1 MPFPFPCSPVI
12 REWLWKKTQIEKKKK
27 NKNKN
32 KNLGRLV
39 LGWYWMILN
48 KETVYPKFD
57 SHFYKQFF
65 YR

>member
-1 MPFPFPCSPVI
+1 MIVKENPD
-12 REWLWKKTQIEKKKK
+12 REEEKKK
-27 NKNKN
+27 NNKN

-48 KETVYPKFD
+48 KETVYPKFG